1 MKKLLWLALILS
13 LSLVFMAGCGGGSTV
28 EAPPEDSPVDEPADD
43 AVADGEIASL
53 GMGVVTSI
61 GRSLDY
67 NEESEIL
74 AMGQV
79 DNTIA
84 VAAFDSEG
92 RIIDVIID
100 VAQTRVNFDAEMQV
114 ASDPAAEIKTKKELG
129 PDYGMKVASEIEKE
143 WDEQIAVFEEWMVGK
158 TVAEVKALG
167 LTEEDAPDDPDLA
180 TSVTITVTA
189 YIAALEKAYN
199 TAVAVEPGAESL
211 GLGHN
216 VSIGRSVGY
225 SMVNDTEIL
234 PMAQVDVVIAAAVFG
249 ADGQI
254 AGLLIDT
261 AQTRVNF
268 NIDGLVT
275 SDRAGTYLTKKELG
289 DDYGMKVASPI
300 GREWHEQIAD
310 LEAWMIGKTVDQVLA
325 MPLEE
330 DAPSDPDLVT
340 AVTVTVTSYLAA
352 LEEAFAR
359 AR

>member
-1 MKKLLWLALILS
+1 VKKLLWLALILS
-13 LSLVFMAGCGGGSTV
+13 LALVFMAGCGGGSTV
-28 EAPPEDSPVDEPADD
+28 EDPQDDSPVDEPTEEP
-43 AVADGEIASL
+43 AVDGEIATL

-67 NEESEIL
+67 DEEGEIL
-74 AMGQV
+74 AMAQV

-84 VAAFDSEG
+84 VASFDSEG
-92 RIIDVIID
+92 KIVDVMID
-100 VAQTRVNFDAEMQV
+100 VAQTRVNFDADQQV
-114 ASDPAAEIKTKKELG
+114 ASDLTAEIKTNKELG
-129 PDYGMKVASEIEKE
+129 PDYNMKVASEIEKE
-143 WDEQIAVFEEWMVGK
+143 WDEQIAALEEWMVGK

-167 LTEEDAPDDPDLA
+167 LTDEGAPDDPDLA

-189 YIAALEKAYN
+189 YMAALDKAYN
-199 TAVAVEPGAESL
+199 NAVAVEPGAASL

-225 SMVNDTEIL
+225 KMVDDTEIL
-234 PMAQVDVVIAAAVFG
+234 PMAQVDVVIAAAVFS

-268 NIDGLVT
+268 DIDGKVT
-275 SDRAGTYLTKKELG
+275 SDRAGTYLTKRELG
-289 DDYGMKVASPI
+289 DDYGMRVASPI

-325 MPLEE
+325 MALE
-330 DAPSDPDLVT
+330 DGAPSEPDLVT
-340 AVTVTVTSYLAA
+340 AVTITVPSYLSA

>member
-1 MKKLLWLALILS
+1 VKKLLWLALVLS
-13 LSLVFMAGCGGGSTV
+13 LALVFMAGCGGGTTV
-28 EAPPEDSPVDEPADD
+28 EAPPEDSPAEEPTEA
-43 AVADGEIASL
+43 GEIASL

-74 AMGQV
+74 AMAQV

-92 RIIDVIID
+92 KIVDVMID
-100 VAQTRVNFDAEMQV
+100 VAQTRVNFDADQQV
-114 ASDPAAEIKTKKELG
+114 ASDLTAEIKTKKELG
-129 PDYGMKVASEIEKE
+129 ADYGMKVASEIEKE
-143 WDEQIAVFEEWMVGK
+143 WDEQIAALEEWMIGK

-167 LTEEDAPDDPDLA
+167 LTEDDAPDDPDLA

-199 TAVAVEPGAESL
+199 NAVAVEPGAVSL

-216 VSIGRSVGY
+216 VSIGRSNGY

-234 PMAQVDVVIAAAVFG
+234 PMAQVDVNIAAAVFG

-254 AGLLIDT
+254 AGLLIDA

-268 NIDGLVT
+268 DLDGMVT

-325 MPLEE
+325 MALEE
-330 DAPSDPDLVT
+330 GATSEPDLVT
-340 AVTVTVTSYLAA
+340 AVTITVSSYLAA
-352 LEEAFAR
+352 LEEAFAI

>member
-1 MKKLLWLALILS
+1 VKKLLWLALVLS
-13 LSLVFMAGCGGGSTV
+13 LALVFLAGCGGGSTV
-28 EAPPEDSPVDEPADD
+28 EAPQDDSPAEEPVDEPA
-43 AVADGEIASL
+43 ADGEIVSL
-53 GMGVVTSI
+53 GLGVVTSI

-67 NEESEIL
+67 NAESEIL

-92 RIIDVIID
+92 RIVDVIID

-143 WDEQIAVFEEWMVGK
+143 WDEQIAVLEEWMVGK
-158 TVAEVKALG
+158 TVDEVKALG
-167 LTEEDAPDDPDLA
+167 LTESGAPDDPDLVTA
-180 TSVTITVTA
+180 VTITVTS
-189 YIAALEKAYN
+189 YIDALEKAFN
-199 TAVAVEPGAESL
+199 NAVAVEPGAVSL

-225 SMVNDTEIL
+225 KMVDDTEIL
-234 PMAQVDVVIAAAVFG
+234 PMAQVDVIIAAAVFS
-249 ADGQI
+249 ADGQV
-254 AGLLIDT
+254 AGVVIDT

-268 NIDGLVT
+268 DMDGLVT

-289 DDYGMKVASPI
+289 DDYGMRVASPI

-340 AVTVTVTSYLAA
+340 AVTITVSGYLAA
-352 LEEAFAR
+352 LEESYAR

>member
-1 MKKLLWLALILS
+1 
-13 LSLVFMAGCGGGSTV
+13 MAGCGGGSTV
-28 EAPPEDSPVDEPADD
+28 EAPQDDSPAEEPAE
-43 AVADGEIASL
+43 AGGIASL

-74 AMGQV
+74 AMSQV
-79 DNTIA
+79 DNTIV
-84 VAAFDSEG
+84 VASFDSEG
-92 RIIDVIID
+92 RIVDVMIDVT
-100 VAQTRVNFDAEMQV
+100 QTRVNFDAEMQV
-114 ASDPAAEIKTKKELG
+114 ASDPTAEIKTKKELG
-129 PDYGMKVASEIEKE
+129 ADYGMKVASEIEKE
-143 WDEQIAVFEEWMVGK
+143 WDEQIAALEEWMVGK

-167 LTEEDAPDDPDLA
+167 LTERGAPDDPDLA
-180 TSVTITVTA
+180 TAVTITVTD
-189 YIAALEKAYN
+189 YIAALDKAYS
-199 TAVAVEPGAESL
+199 TAVAVEPGAASL

-225 SMVNDTEIL
+225 NMVNDTEIL
-234 PMAQVDVVIAAAVFG
+234 PMAQVDVIITAAVFS

-254 AGLLIDT
+254 AGLLIDA

-268 NIDGLVT
+268 DIDGQVT

-289 DDYGMKVASPI
+289 DDYGMRVASPI

-310 LEAWMIGKTVDQVLA
+310 LEGWMIGKKVDQVLA
-325 MPLEE
+325 MSLEE

-340 AVTVTVTSYLAA
+340 AVTIRVPGYLAA
-352 LEEAFAR
+352 LEEAYAR